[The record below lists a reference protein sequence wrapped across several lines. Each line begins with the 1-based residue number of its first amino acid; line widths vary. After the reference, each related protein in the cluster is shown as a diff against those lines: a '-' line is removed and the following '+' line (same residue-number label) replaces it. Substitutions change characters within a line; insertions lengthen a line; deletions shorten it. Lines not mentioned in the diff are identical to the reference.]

1 MKRVGVPRVPAVQ
14 IGDRAVHGWN
24 PQGYADL
31 LGVTYKPSTQ
41 LSPPELASRIDRILE
56 SAQTLV
62 SRFDAAQ
69 LDVVPPERKR
79 SIRDLA
85 FHVFRVGLSYIDAM
99 DQGRLP
105 ETWFDEKAPQGME
118 DGGDVARWGALVR
131 GRIGGWFEGAGPEEF
146 ERTVQVYYGP
156 QGSHD
161 LLERTT
167 WHCGQHL
174 RQLYV
179 LADRLKIAT
188 PGPLPTHLFEGLP
201 LPDAIW

>member
-1 MKRVGVPRVPAVQ
+1 MTRVGVPRVPAVQ

-31 LGVTYKPSTQ
+31 LGVKYEPTTQ
-41 LSPPELASRIDRILE
+41 LAPRELAARLDQILAD
-56 SAQTLV
+56 AQRV
-62 SRFDAAQ
+62 IGRFDQAQ
-69 LDVVPPERKR
+69 LDIVPPERKR

-105 ETWFDEKAPQGME
+105 ETWFDERAPQGMD

-131 GRIGGWFEGAGPEEF
+131 GRITGWFEGAGPEEF
-146 ERTVQVYYGP
+146 ARTVDVYYGP

-174 RQLYV
+174 RQIYV
-179 LADRLKIAT
+179 LADRLKLA
-188 PGPLPTHLFEGLP
+188 PGPLPTHLFKDLP
-201 LPDAIW
+201 IPDSIW

>member
-14 IGDRAVHGWN
+14 VGDRAVHGWN

-31 LGVTYKPSTQ
+31 LGVTYKAATQ
-41 LSPPELASRIDRILE
+41 LSPRELAERIDRILAA
-56 SAQTLV
+56 AQTLV
-62 SRFDAAQ
+62 NRFSAAQ

-85 FHVFRVGLSYIDAM
+85 FHVFRVGRSYIDAM

-105 ETWFDEKAPQGME
+105 ETWFDERAPEGMH
-118 DGGDVARWGALVR
+118 DGGDVARFGALVR
-131 GRIGGWFEGAGPEEF
+131 GRIAGWFEGAGPEEF
-146 ERTVQVYYGP
+146 ERTVDVYYGP

-179 LADRLKIAT
+179 LAERLKVPTA
-188 PGPLPTHLFEGLP
+188 GPLPVHLFRDLP
-201 LPDAIW
+201 IPDAIW

>member
-31 LGVTYKPSTQ
+31 LGVTYKAAIQ
-41 LSPPELASRIDRILE
+41 LSPRELAGRLDQILE
-56 SAQTLV
+56 DAQRLV
-62 SRFDAAQ
+62 TRFDRGQ
-69 LDVVPPERKR
+69 LDIVPPERKR

-85 FHVFRVGLSYIDAM
+85 FHVFRVGLSFIDAM
-99 DQGRLP
+99 DQGGMP
-105 ETWFDEKAPQGME
+105 ETWFDERAPQGMH
-118 DGGDVARWGALVR
+118 DGADVARWGALVR
-131 GRIGGWFEGAGPEEF
+131 GRIAGWFEGAAPEEF
-146 ERTVQVYYGP
+146 ERTLSIYYGP
-156 QGSHD
+156 QSSHD

-179 LADRLKIAT
+179 LADRLGMA
-188 PGPLPTHLFEGLP
+188 PGPTPTHLFKDLP
-201 LPDAIW
+201 IPDSIW

>member
-14 IGDRAVHGWN
+14 VGDRAVHGWN

-31 LGVTYKPSTQ
+31 LGVTYKAATQ
-41 LSPPELASRIDRILE
+41 LSPRELAERMDRILE
-56 SAQTLV
+56 SAQMLV
-62 SRFDAAQ
+62 SRFSAAQ

-105 ETWFDEKAPQGME
+105 ETWFDERAPEGMD

-131 GRIGGWFEGAGPEEF
+131 GRIAGWFEGVGPEEF
-146 ERTVQVYYGP
+146 ERTVDVYYGP

-174 RQLYV
+174 RQLHV
-179 LADRLKIAT
+179 LAERLNIPT
-188 PGPLPTHLFEGLP
+188 PGPLPVHLFKDLP
-201 LPDAIW
+201 IPDAIW

>member
-14 IGDRAVHGWN
+14 VGDRAVHGWN

-31 LGVTYKPSTQ
+31 LGVTYKAATQ
-41 LSPPELASRIDRILE
+41 LSPRELAERMDRILE

-62 SRFDAAQ
+62 SRFSAEQ

-85 FHVFRVGLSYIDAM
+85 FHVFRVGRAYIDAM

-105 ETWFDEKAPQGME
+105 ETWFDERAPEGMH
-118 DGGDVARWGALVR
+118 DGGDVARFGALVR
-131 GRIGGWFEGAGPEEF
+131 GRIAGWFEGAGPEEF
-146 ERTVQVYYGP
+146 ERTVDVYYGP

-174 RQLYV
+174 RQLHV
-179 LADRLKIAT
+179 LAERLEVPT
-188 PGPLPTHLFEGLP
+188 LGPLPAHLFKDLP
-201 LPDAIW
+201 IPDAIW

>member
-14 IGDRAVHGWN
+14 VGDRAVHGWN

-31 LGVTYKPSTQ
+31 LGVTYKAATQ
-41 LSPPELASRIDRILE
+41 LSPRELAERIDRILAA
-56 SAQTLV
+56 AQTLV
-62 SRFDAAQ
+62 SQFSAAQ

-85 FHVFRVGLSYIDAM
+85 FHVFRVGRSYIDAM

-105 ETWFDEKAPQGME
+105 ETWFDERAPEGMH
-118 DGGDVARWGALVR
+118 DGGDVARFGALVR
-131 GRIGGWFEGAGPEEF
+131 GRIAGWFEGAGPEEF
-146 ERTVQVYYGP
+146 ERTVDVYYGP

-179 LADRLKIAT
+179 LAERLKVPTA
-188 PGPLPTHLFEGLP
+188 GPLPVHLFRDLP
-201 LPDAIW
+201 IPDAIW

>member
-1 MKRVGVPRVPAVQ
+1 VPAVAV
-14 IGDRAVHGWN
+14 GERAVHGWN

-31 LGVTYKPSTQ
+31 LGVRYDAGAR
-41 LSPPELASRIDRILE
+41 LSPAELAARLDRILE
-56 SAQTLV
+56 LAQAVLW
-62 SRFDAAQ
+62 RFDAAQ

-79 SIRDLA
+79 SIRDLG
-85 FHVFRVGLSYIDAM
+85 FHVFRVGLSFIDAL

-105 ETWFDEKAPQGME
+105 ESWFDERAPAGME

-131 GRIGGWFEGAGPEEF
+131 ARIAGWFEGAAPGEF
-146 ERTVQVYYGP
+146 ERVVDVYYGP
-156 QGSHD
+156 QGAHD

-179 LADRLKIAT
+179 LAERLRIT
-188 PGPLPTHLFEGLP
+188 PPAPLPTGLFDGLP
-201 LPDAIW
+201 IPDAVW

>member
-14 IGDRAVHGWN
+14 VGDRAVHGWN

-31 LGVTYKPSTQ
+31 LGVTYKAATQ
-41 LSPPELASRIDRILE
+41 LSPRELAERMDRILE

-62 SRFDAAQ
+62 SRFSAAQ

-105 ETWFDEKAPQGME
+105 ETWFDERAPEGMD

-131 GRIGGWFEGAGPEEF
+131 GRIAGWFEGAGPEEF
-146 ERTVQVYYGP
+146 ERTVDVYYGP
-156 QGSHD
+156 QSSHD

-179 LADRLKIAT
+179 LAERLKVPT
-188 PGPLPTHLFEGLP
+188 PGPLPAHLFKDLP
-201 LPDAIW
+201 IPDAIW

>member
-1 MKRVGVPRVPAVQ
+1 VQ

-24 PQGYADL
+24 PPGYAEL
-31 LGVTYKPSTQ
+31 LGVSYKAAAQ
-41 LSPPELASRIDRILE
+41 LPPRELAARLDRILE
-56 SAQTLV
+56 TAQALIA
-62 SRFDAAQ
+62 RFDAAH

-79 SIRDLA
+79 SIRDLG
-85 FHVFRVGLSYIDAM
+85 FHVFRVGLSFIDAM

-105 ETWFDEKAPQGME
+105 ETWFDERAPAAMH

-131 GRIGGWFEGAGPEEF
+131 GRIAGWFQGAADDEF
-146 ERTVQVYYGP
+146 ERVVEVYYGP
-156 QGSHD
+156 QGAHD

-179 LADRLKIAT
+179 LTERARIT
-188 PGPLPTHLFEGLP
+188 PPAPLAPALFEDLP
-201 LPDAIW
+201 IPEAIW

>member
-1 MKRVGVPRVPAVQ
+1 VPAVQ
-14 IGDRAVHGWN
+14 VGDRAVHGWN
-24 PQGYADL
+24 PQGYAEL
-31 LGVTYKPSTQ
+31 LGVRWAAPTRLAPR
-41 LSPPELASRIDRILE
+41 ELAARMDRILE
-56 SAQTLV
+56 LAQGV
-62 SRFDAAQ
+62 VERFDAAQ

-105 ETWFDEKAPQGME
+105 ETWFDERAPQGME

-131 GRIGGWFEGAGPEEF
+131 GRIAGWFEGAGPEEF
-146 ERTVQVYYGP
+146 ERTVDVYYGP
-156 QGSHD
+156 QSSHD

-179 LADRLKIAT
+179 LAERLKVPPPA
-188 PGPLPTHLFEGLP
+188 PVPPRLFDDLPIPE
-201 LPDAIW
+201 AIW

>member
-1 MKRVGVPRVPAVQ
+1 MPRVPAVQ

-31 LGVTYKPSTQ
+31 LGVRYLAPTQ
-41 LSPPELASRIDRILE
+41 LAPAQLAARMDRILE
-56 SAQTLV
+56 LAQGLV
-62 SRFDAAQ
+62 ARFDEAQ
-69 LDVVPPERKR
+69 LDIVPPERKR

-85 FHVFRVGLSYIDAM
+85 FHVFRVGRSYIDAM

-105 ETWFDEKAPQGME
+105 ETWFDERAPDGML
-118 DGGDVARWGALVR
+118 DGGDVARFGALVR
-131 GRIGGWFEGAGPEEF
+131 ARITGWFQGAGPEEF
-146 ERTVQVYYGP
+146 ERTVEVYYGP
-156 QGSHD
+156 QSSHD

-179 LADRLKIAT
+179 LAERHAIT
-188 PGPLPTHLFEGLP
+188 PPTPLPADLFADLP
-201 LPDAIW
+201 IPEALW